1 MWQGPGLTVLLPE
14 RLSCPGVEN
23 LPLSIGGVQMPPT
36 ARLHLHRIEGITYKP
51 LDWVHLLDVPS
62 GRGAVLANTLAFES
76 PSQNTLEGC
85 IHAYTPHSAKFPGV
99 IVATGTEVHFNS

>member
-1 MWQGPGLTVLLPE
+1 
-14 RLSCPGVEN
+14 
-23 LPLSIGGVQMPPT
+23 MPPT
-36 ARLHLHRIEGITYKP
+36 ARLHLQKIDGITYRP
-51 LDWVHLLDVPS
+51 LDWVHLLDVPN

-99 IVATGTEVHFNS
+99 IVATGTEVDTSLQSYLRAVTVYWKHRRLRGDIVA